1 MDAKAESA
9 REVELNAKSFHLV
22 SRRDITL
29 RIASKQRSSR
39 AVLRR

>member
-1 MDAKAESA
+1 MRRPKSA
-9 REVELNAKSFHLV
+9 REVELNAKILHLV
-22 SRRDITL
+22 SRRDNL